1 MNALRK
7 ERELRG
13 FDRSMTRHVEHRA
26 ARAIRSCSTGFSLI
40 ELLVVVAIVLVFA
53 AFAIPTMTTTID
65 GIRLRG
71 ELGEASNIVQRCRVQ
86 AIKRDLS
93 QRLHFSTVG
102 NRVVLFVTDSADAAV
117 APLATDPKL
126 WAQVW
131 LPSQFSIPG
140 APTGVGAPPALTSA
154 GMWGTTLPLNVNLD
168 PYFNSRGLPYLPG
181 TGVGGFVYYYRYQG
195 VGSTRWAA
203 TSVSP
208 AGRIQSW
215 FWNGT
220 A

>member
-1 MNALRK
+1 
-7 ERELRG
+7 
-13 FDRSMTRHVEHRA
+13 MTRDVEHRA
-26 ARAIRSCSTGFSLI
+26 TRATRSCSTGFSLI

-117 APLATDPKL
+117 APLATDPQL
-126 WAQVW
+126 WAQFW

-140 APTGVGAPPALTSA
+140 VPSGAGAPSALTSS
-154 GMWGTTLPLNVNLD
+154 GMWGTTLPLNVNVD
-168 PYFNSRGLPYLPG
+168 PYFNSRGLPCLLVG
-181 TGVGGFVYYYRYQG
+181 GACNASGGFVYYYRYRNAG
-195 VGSTRWAA
+195 RTRWAA
-203 TSVSP
+203 TSISP

-220 A
+220 AWGN